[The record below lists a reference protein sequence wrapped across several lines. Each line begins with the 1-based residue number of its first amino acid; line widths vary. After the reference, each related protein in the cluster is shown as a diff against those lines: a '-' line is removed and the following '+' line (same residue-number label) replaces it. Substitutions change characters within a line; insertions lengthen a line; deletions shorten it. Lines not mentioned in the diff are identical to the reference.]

1 MISNHIYE
9 EQLKIP
15 DDNAVAGYDDLP
27 ITRFMGPTFTTV
39 YQPKYEVEYLAAEL
53 LIDHIK
59 AGSSRTART
68 IKLNPRL
75 VIRPTPS
82 HMP

>member
-15 DDNAVAGYDDLP
+15 DGNAVAGYDDLP

-39 YQPKYEVEYLAAEL
+39 YQPKYNNEDLAAEL

-59 AGSSRTART
+59 AGPSWIART

>member
-27 ITRFMGPTFTTV
+27 IIRFMGPTFTTD
-39 YQPKYEVEYLAAEL
+39 YQPKYEDEYLAAEL
-53 LIDHIK
+53 LIDHINAGPILDSKDDK
-59 AGSSRTART
+59 A
-68 IKLNPRL
+68 
-75 VIRPTPS
+75 
-82 HMP
+82 